1 MNNESRLQK
10 RRKLI
15 MTRFILRTVLT
26 STALVLMFAGSFN
39 LSRTRA
45 EPVPVDDGGG
55 EVVVSDCQRLAGC
68 PGGPTTCGTIIE
80 ADGTIVKCG
89 MR

>member
-1 MNNESRLQK
+1 
-10 RRKLI
+10 
-15 MTRFILRTVLT
+15 MTRFILRTALT
-26 STALVLMFAGSFN
+26 TAALVLLFAGSFN
-39 LSRTRA
+39 LNRTRA
-45 EPVPVDDGGG
+45 ELVIDDGGG
-55 EVVVSDCQRLAGC
+55 DAVPVSDCQRLAGC